1 MNATHPFATRVN
13 AQLPDW
19 LVKELHTYNTPLP
32 TAEARV
38 RLTHTLAA
46 RNYKEGNGGPFA
58 ALVVAPA
65 TGELVSIGVNVVL
78 SSGLSSVH
86 AEVMALSLA
95 QTRLGTWDLGS
106 AGGRELELVVNW
118 RPCTMCYGALIWSGV
133 KHLLIA
139 GDGPECEAL
148 TGFDEGPMPADWRA
162 ALEARGIRVSSGVL
176 RDEAIA
182 VFAEYGRSGAT
193 VYNARGT
200 GSHRRD

>member
-1 MNATHPFATRVN
+1 MNDAHPFATRVN
-13 AQLPDW
+13 AQLPPW
-19 LVKELHTYNTPLP
+19 LVAELHTHTRPLP
-32 TAEARV
+32 AAEDRV
-38 RLTHTLAA
+38 RLVNRLAA

-58 ALVVAPA
+58 ALVADPA
-65 TGELVSIGVNVVL
+65 TGELISLGVNVVL

-95 QTRLGTWDLGS
+95 QARLGSWDLGS
-106 AGGRELELVVNW
+106 AGGRELKLVVNW
-118 RPCTMCYGALIWSGV
+118 RPCAMCYGALIWSGV

-162 ALEARGIRVSSGVL
+162 ALEGRGIRVTSGVL
-176 RDEAIA
+176 RDDAIA

-200 GSHRRD
+200 GSRLKD

>member
-1 MNATHPFATRVN
+1 MNDAHPFATRVN
-13 AQLPDW
+13 AQLPGW
-19 LVKELHTYNTPLP
+19 LVAELHTHTTRLP
-32 TAEARV
+32 AAEDRI
-38 RLTHTLAA
+38 RLTNRLAA

-58 ALVVAPA
+58 ALVVDPA
-65 TGELVSIGVNVVL
+65 TGEVISLGVNVVL

-95 QTRLGTWDLGS
+95 QARLGSWDLGP

-118 RPCTMCYGALIWSGV
+118 RPCTMCYGALLWSGV

-139 GDGPECEAL
+139 GDGPECEKL

-162 ALEARGIRVSSGVL
+162 ELEGRGIRVTTGVL
-176 RDEAIA
+176 RDDAIA
-182 VFAEYGRSGAT
+182 VFAEYGRSGSV

-200 GSHRRD
+200 GPRT

>member
-1 MNATHPFATRVN
+1 MNETHPFATRVN

-19 LVKELHTYNTPLP
+19 LVAELHTYNTRLP
-32 TAEARV
+32 TAEERV
-38 RLTHTLAA
+38 RLTHKLAA

-58 ALVVAPA
+58 ALVADPA
-65 TGELVSIGVNVVL
+65 TGELVSVGVNVVL

-95 QTRLGTWDLGS
+95 QARLGTWDLGS

-162 ALEARGIRVSSGVL
+162 ALEGRGIRVTSGVL
-176 RDEAIA
+176 REEAIA
-182 VFAEYGRSGAT
+182 VFAEYGRSGAL

-200 GSHRRD
+200 GSRRG

>member
-1 MNATHPFATRVN
+1 MNDAHPFATRVN

-19 LVKELHTYNTPLP
+19 LVAELHTYHALLP
-32 TAEARV
+32 TAADRV
-38 RLTHTLAA
+38 RLTHRLAA
-46 RNYKEGNGGPFA
+46 RNHKEGNGGPFA
-58 ALVVAPA
+58 ALVVDPA
-65 TGELVSIGVNVVL
+65 TGELISLGVNVVL

-95 QTRLGTWDLGS
+95 QARLGTWDLGS

-139 GDGPECEAL
+139 GDGPECEDL
-148 TGFDEGPMPADWRA
+148 TGFDEGPMPSNWKAE
-162 ALEARGIRVSSGVL
+162 LENRGIRVTSGVL

-182 VFAEYGRSGAT
+182 VFAEYGRSGAL

-200 GSHRRD
+200 GSRQQD

>member
-1 MNATHPFATRVN
+1 MNDTHPFATRVT
-13 AQLPDW
+13 AQLPAW
-19 LVKELHTYNTPLP
+19 LVAELHTFDTLLP
-32 TAEARV
+32 TAEDRV
-38 RLTHTLAA
+38 RLTNKLAA

-65 TGELVSIGVNVVL
+65 TGELVSLGVNVVL
-78 SSGLSSVH
+78 SSGFSSVH

-95 QTRLGTWDLGS
+95 QARLGTWDLGT

-118 RPCTMCYGALIWSGV
+118 RPCTMCYGALVWSGV

-148 TGFDEGPMPADWRA
+148 TGFDEGPMPTNWRA
-162 ALEARGIRVSSGVL
+162 ELEGRGIRVTSGVL
-176 RDEAIA
+176 RDDAIA
-182 VFAEYGRSGAT
+182 VFAEYGRSGSI

-200 GSHRRD
+200 GSRLRD

>member
-1 MNATHPFATRVN
+1 MNETHPFATRVN

-19 LVKELHTYNTPLP
+19 LVAELHTYNTRLP
-32 TAEARV
+32 TAEERV
-38 RLTHTLAA
+38 RLTHKLAA

-58 ALVVAPA
+58 ALVADPA
-65 TGELVSIGVNVVL
+65 TGELVSVGVNVVL

-95 QTRLGTWDLGS
+95 QARLGTWDLGS

-118 RPCTMCYGALIWSGV
+118 RPCSMCYGALIWSGV

-162 ALEARGIRVSSGVL
+162 ALEGRGIRVTSGVL
-176 RDEAIA
+176 REEAIA
-182 VFAEYGRSGAT
+182 VFAEYGRSGAL

-200 GSHRRD
+200 GSRRG

>member
-1 MNATHPFATRVN
+1 MNDAHPFATRVN

-19 LVKELHTYNTPLP
+19 LVKELPTYNARLP
-32 TAEARV
+32 TAAERAALV
-38 RLTHTLAA
+38 NKLAA

-58 ALVVAPA
+58 ALVVDPA
-65 TGELVSIGVNVVL
+65 TGELISIGVNVVL

-86 AEVMALSLA
+86 AEVMAISLA
-95 QTRLGTWDLGS
+95 QTRLGAWDLGS

-118 RPCTMCYGALIWSGV
+118 RPCTMCYGALVWSGI
-133 KHLLIA
+133 KHLLLA

-148 TGFDEGPMPADWRA
+148 TGFDEGPMPTDWKA
-162 ALEARGIRVSSGVL
+162 ELEARGIRVTSGVR

-182 VFAEYGRSGAT
+182 VFAEYGRSGAL

-200 GSHRRD
+200 GSRLQD

>member
-1 MNATHPFATRVN
+1 MNDAHPFATRVN

-19 LVKELHTYNTPLP
+19 LLTELHTYNTLLP
-32 TAEARV
+32 TAEERV
-38 RLTHTLAA
+38 RLVNRLAA

-58 ALVVAPA
+58 ALVVDPA
-65 TGELVSIGVNVVL
+65 TGELLSLGVNVVL

-95 QTRLGTWDLGS
+95 QARLGTWDLGS

-118 RPCTMCYGALIWSGV
+118 RPCMMCYGALIWSGV

-139 GDGPECEAL
+139 GHGPECEAL
-148 TGFDEGPMPADWRA
+148 TGFDEGPMPTDWRE
-162 ALEARGIRVSSGVL
+162 ALEGRGIRVTSEVL

-182 VFAEYGRSGAT
+182 VFAEYGRSGAL

-200 GSHRRD
+200 GSRLRD

>member
-1 MNATHPFATRVN
+1 MNAAHPFASHVH

-19 LVKELHTYNTPLP
+19 LLRELPTYNTLLP
-32 TAEARV
+32 TAEERV
-38 RLTHTLAA
+38 RLTHRLAA

-58 ALVVAPA
+58 ALVVDPA
-65 TGELVSIGVNVVL
+65 TGELLSLGVNVVL

-95 QTRLGTWDLGS
+95 QTRLGAWDLGS

-139 GDGPECEAL
+139 GEGPECEAL
-148 TGFDEGPMPADWRA
+148 TGFDEGPMPTHWRA
-162 ALEARGIRVSSGVL
+162 ELERRGIRVTSGVL
-176 RDEAIA
+176 REEAIA
-182 VFAEYGRSGAT
+182 VFADYGRSGSL

-200 GSHRRD
+200 GSRRQD

>member
-1 MNATHPFATRVN
+1 MNAAPPFATRVS

-19 LVKELHTYNTPLP
+19 LVRELHTYNTLLP
-32 TAEARV
+32 AAADRI
-38 RLTHTLAA
+38 RLTNRLAA

-58 ALVVAPA
+58 ALVVDPA
-65 TGELVSIGVNVVL
+65 TGELVSVGVNVVL

-95 QTRLGTWDLGS
+95 QARLGTWDLGA

-118 RPCTMCYGALIWSGV
+118 RPCTMCYGALVWSGV

-139 GDGPECEAL
+139 GDGPECEEL
-148 TGFDEGPMPADWRA
+148 TGFDEGPMPTNWRA
-162 ALEARGIRVSSGVL
+162 ELERRGIRVTSGVL
-176 RDEAIA
+176 KDDAIA
-182 VFAEYGRSGAT
+182 VFAEYGRSGSI

-200 GSHRRD
+200 GSRLQE

>member
-1 MNATHPFATRVN
+1 MNASHPFATRVN

-19 LVKELHTYNTPLP
+19 LVKELPTYNTLLP

-58 ALVVAPA
+58 ALIVDPA

-95 QTRLGTWDLGS
+95 QARLGTWDLGS

-118 RPCTMCYGALIWSGV
+118 RPCTMCYGALIWSGI

-148 TGFDEGPMPADWRA
+148 TGFDEGPMPADWKA
-162 ALEARGIRVSSGVL
+162 ELEARGIRVSSGVL
-176 RDEAIA
+176 RDEAVA

>member
-1 MNATHPFATRVN
+1 MSGAHPFATRVN

-19 LVKELHTYNTPLP
+19 LVRELHLYNALLP
-32 TAEARV
+32 SPEDRV
-38 RLTHTLAA
+38 RLTNRLAA

-58 ALVVAPA
+58 AIVVDHA
-65 TGELVSIGVNVVL
+65 TGELVSLGVNVVL

-95 QTRLGTWDLGS
+95 QARLGAWDLGS
-106 AGGRELELVVNW
+106 AGSRELELVVNW

-139 GDGPECEAL
+139 GDGPECEEL
-148 TGFDEGPMPADWRA
+148 TGFDEGPMPTDWRA
-162 ALEARGIRVSSGVL
+162 ELEGRGIRVTSGVL
-176 RDEAIA
+176 RDDAIA
-182 VFAEYGRSGAT
+182 VFSEYGRSGAI

-200 GSHRRD
+200 GSRLQD